1 VGVLADRLHSHDVP
15 DLIDGSDHGVID
27 PAFDYAFHQA
37 AIDFQVVRR
46 QHLQVAEAG
55 SAAAEIV
62 DGQREASFL
71 QLMKKLRGMLQVVQH
86 SHFRDLE
93 ADLLGNE
100 RRPSKRVAK
109 KTR

>member
-1 VGVLADRLHSHDVP
+1 MGVLADRLHPHDVP

-37 AIDFQVVRR
+37 AIDLQVIRR

-62 DGQREASFL
+62 DSQRKAAFL
-71 QLMKKLRGMLQVVQH
+71 QLTKELGGMLKVVQR

-93 ADLLGNE
+93 ADLARNY
-100 RRPSKRVAK
+100 RRPSKRVTK
-109 KTR
+109 KIG